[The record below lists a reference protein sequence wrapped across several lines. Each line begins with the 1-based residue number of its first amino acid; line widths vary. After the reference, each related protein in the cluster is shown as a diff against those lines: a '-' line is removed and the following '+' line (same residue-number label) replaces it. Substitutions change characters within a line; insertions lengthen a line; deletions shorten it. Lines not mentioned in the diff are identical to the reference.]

1 MSSSQ
6 LERSLF
12 WDVPLYTP
20 TTLSF
25 PKKFDMV
32 VDMKE
37 NDNDFILTAELPGI
51 DKSNIDV
58 SISNNLL
65 TISAEKNE
73 ETVKENTKLHLS
85 ERYFGSF
92 KRTITIP
99 KFVDSDNISAKYRD
113 GVLQVVMPK
122 QEKSNSKSL
131 KIE

>member
-1 MSSSQ
+1 MS
-6 LERSLF
+6 LTPFERSLF
-12 WDVPLYTP
+12 WDTSPLYTP
-20 TTLSF
+20 FSF

-58 SISNNLL
+58 SIRNNLL
-65 TISAEKNE
+65 NISAEKKE
-73 ETVKENTKLHLS
+73 ENVKDNSKFHLS
-85 ERYFGSF
+85 ERYYGSF

-99 KFVDSDNISAKYRD
+99 NDVDSDNIAAKYKD
-113 GVLQVVMPK
+113 GILHIVMPK
-122 QEKSNSKSL
+122 QEKSISKSL